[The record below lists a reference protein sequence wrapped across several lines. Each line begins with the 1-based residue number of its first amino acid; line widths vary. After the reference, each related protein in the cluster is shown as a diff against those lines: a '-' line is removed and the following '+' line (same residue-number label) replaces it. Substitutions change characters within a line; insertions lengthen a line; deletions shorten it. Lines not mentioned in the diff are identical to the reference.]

1 MQTPCA
7 TATAPTGSRQD
18 ADSHR
23 ATALPP
29 LQIREPYKHL
39 TKKSKTMSSK
49 RDLKRAIHTVCTE
62 LFAECVATSLYGA
75 EKDKEMIDTI
85 FKSVISVHAD
95 FIRRVSFPEPGI
107 AAKKYY
113 KFTIDE
119 FNKQVGEIIDQLN
132 NLH

>member
-1 MQTPCA
+1 
-7 TATAPTGSRQD
+7 
-18 ADSHR
+18 
-23 ATALPP
+23 
-29 LQIREPYKHL
+29 
-39 TKKSKTMSSK
+39 MSSK
-49 RDLKRAIHTVCTE
+49 RDLKRAIHAVCTE
-62 LFAECVATSLYGA
+62 LFAECIATSLYGA
-75 EKDKEMIDTI
+75 EKDKEMIDPI

-119 FNKQVGEIIDQLN
+119 CNKQVGEIIDQLN

>member
-1 MQTPCA
+1 
-7 TATAPTGSRQD
+7 
-18 ADSHR
+18 
-23 ATALPP
+23 
-29 LQIREPYKHL
+29 
-39 TKKSKTMSSK
+39 MSSK
-49 RDLKRAIHTVCTE
+49 RDLKRAIHVVCTE
-62 LFAECVATSLYGA
+62 MFAECVATSLYGA
-75 EKDKEMIDTI
+75 EKDKEMIDPI